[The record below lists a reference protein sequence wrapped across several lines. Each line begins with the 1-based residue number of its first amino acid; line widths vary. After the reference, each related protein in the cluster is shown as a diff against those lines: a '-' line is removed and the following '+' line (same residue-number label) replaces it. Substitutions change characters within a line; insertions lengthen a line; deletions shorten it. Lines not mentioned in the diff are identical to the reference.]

1 VIRTIFNRP
10 FIDLE
15 PFVDLGELAALD
27 DEICLGLAHV
37 AVDYTG
43 GSHRWMGITPPGR
56 DDEAYA
62 DYGQVI
68 ERLGRDELAAFISLS
83 DTPHAFDIDR
93 RGEYEFGEE
102 RDWPLSRRQM
112 LYLKYKYGV
121 YFPWKVY
128 YELMPNGKWG
138 EKSSRADKEYTAEA
152 RAHFPR
158 TIAFVEKLP
167 FVEIGRCNL
176 LGLEANDHGTVHRD
190 GEPDKETVD
199 HFITLCP
206 RGNKRLFLWDDEGA
220 REIAVRGRAYWFDD
234 TNYHGVAADPFF
246 RYSLRV
252 DGIFDPAFLRQLA
265 CR

>member
-1 VIRTIFNRP
+1 MIRKIFNRP
-10 FIDLE
+10 YVDLE
-15 PFVDLGELAALD
+15 PYLDLAELTALD
-27 DEICLGLAHV
+27 DEICLGLAQV

-43 GSHRWMGITPPGR
+43 GSHRWMGITPANH
-56 DDEAYA
+56 DDESYV

-68 ERLGRDELAAFISLS
+68 ERLSASEFVAFVSLS
-83 DTPHAFDIDR
+83 DTPHEFAVER
-93 RGEYEFGEE
+93 RAEYEFGEE

-112 LYLKYKYGV
+112 LYLKYKHGV

-138 EKSSRADKEYTAEA
+138 EKSSAAGKEFTVEA

-158 TIAFVEKLP
+158 TIAFVQKLP

-190 GEPDKETVD
+190 GEPDKQTVD

-206 RGNKRLFLWDDEGA
+206 RGNKRLFLWDEEKE
-220 REIAVRGRAYWFDD
+220 REVAVNGRAYWFDD

-252 DGIFDPAFLRQLA
+252 DGVFDAEFYRRLA
-265 CR
+265 